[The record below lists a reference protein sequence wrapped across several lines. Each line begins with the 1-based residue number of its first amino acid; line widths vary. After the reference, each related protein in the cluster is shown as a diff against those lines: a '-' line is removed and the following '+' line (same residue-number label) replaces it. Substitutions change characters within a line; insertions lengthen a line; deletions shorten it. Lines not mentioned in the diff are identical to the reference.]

1 VFDDQQGFREAVT
14 MPRQGC
20 CVIPT
25 QDASIL
31 DRLEGLSKVIPPEVI
46 EQALLQTGRD
56 KQKACRLSH
65 EVMLWIVLAMGVLTH
80 LPIRQ
85 VFKHARRMRPGEKTP
100 SRGNLC
106 EGRQRLGVEAVQR
119 VFALV
124 VRPLATPQMPGTFYK
139 ALRPMGIDGTLE
151 DVPDT
156 PANDA
161 RFGRSSGGRGDGA
174 FPQVRKVSLVELGTH
189 VEVALAIGGWH
200 DSEPKL
206 VSQLWDKIPADALLI
221 EDRGFFS
228 YAHWQQLHERVKLLV
243 RVKNNMIFKPMQRLP
258 DGSYLA
264 KIYPSSY
271 ARDKDRDG
279 ILVRVIEYTLDDPQ
293 RTGHGEK
300 HVLLTNLFDHETY
313 PALELACE
321 YHERWEEELVFD
333 EQKTHLDPR
342 RPGKPAQLRSQTPAG
357 VEQELYALSLGHFVV
372 RALMLEAAQQ
382 QNLDV
387 DRLSFTG
394 CLRILQARLP
404 ECASSTPLGLDR
416 WYRLLVAEMTQERIE
431 PRRNRV
437 NPRVIKRK
445 MSKWL
450 KKRPQHRHRPP
461 LKKTFAET
469 VLIT

>member
-1 VFDDQQGFREAVT
+1 VGA
-14 MPRQGC
+14 PR
-20 CVIPT
+20 
-25 QDASIL
+25 DASIL
-31 DRLEGLSKVIPPEVI
+31 DRLAGLSKVIPPEVM
-46 EQALLQTGRD
+46 EQALLQCGLD
-56 KQKACRLSH
+56 KQKTCRLSH
-65 EVMLWIVLAMGVLTH
+65 RVMLWIVLAMGLLTH
-80 LPIRQ
+80 LSIRQ
-85 VFKHARRMRPGEKTP
+85 VFKHARRMRPGDKTP
-100 SRGNLC
+100 SRSNLC
-106 EGRQRLGVEAVQR
+106 EARQRLGVEPVRR
-119 VFALV
+119 VFDLV
-124 VRPLATPQMPGTFYK
+124 VRPLATPTTPGAFYK
-139 ALRPMGIDGTLE
+139 GLRPMGIDGTVQ

-189 VEVALAIGGWH
+189 VEVAMVIGGWH
-200 DSEPKL
+200 DSEQKL
-206 VSQLWDKIPADALLI
+206 VGQLWDKIPADALLI

-228 YAHWQQLHERVKLLV
+228 YEHWKALHERVKLLV
-243 RVKNNMIFKPMQRLP
+243 RVKNNMIFKPIQRLP

-279 ILVRVIEYTLDDPQ
+279 IVVRVIEYTLDDPQ

-300 HVLLTNLFDHETY
+300 HVLLTNLFDHEVY

-382 QNLDV
+382 ENRDV

-404 ECASSTPLGLDR
+404 ECDSSTPTGLEQ
-416 WYRLLVAEMTQERIE
+416 WYRLLIAEMAEERIE

-445 MSKWL
+445 MSKWR
-450 KKRPQHRHRPP
+450 KKRPEHRHRPP

-469 VLIT
+469 VVIT